1 MWIFKVFKLC
11 AISIAI
17 VLSISPFSFAQSA
30 EMYYSLGQKYMEEG
44 NFDMASLSLKKAVE
58 LSPDWAE
65 AHNALGMA
73 YFQLFKFDNA
83 IAQFDKAIELKPY
96 YTEAKINRN
105 RTKNAVERYTPVKT
119 AKIKLWSKIAIVI
132 SAIAV
137 IVVTSILIAK
147 RG

>member
-1 MWIFKVFKLC
+1 
-11 AISIAI
+11 
-17 VLSISPFSFAQSA
+17 
-30 EMYYSLGQKYMEEG
+30 
-44 NFDMASLSLKKAVE
+44 MASLSLKKAVE

-119 AKIKLWSKIAIVI
+119 FKIKLWSKIAIVI
-132 SAIAV
+132 SAITV

-147 RG
+147 RM

>member
-1 MWIFKVFKLC
+1 MWIFKVFMLC

-83 IAQFDKAIELKPY
+83 IAQFNKAIELKPD

-105 RTKNAVERYTPVKT
+105 RAKNAVERYTPVKT

-137 IVVTSILIAK
+137 IVVTSMLIAK
-147 RG
+147 RM

>member
-1 MWIFKVFKLC
+1 MHIFKVLMVC

-30 EMYYSLGQKYMEEG
+30 EMYYSLGQKYTEEG
-44 NFDMASLSLKKAVE
+44 NFDLASLSLKKAVE

-73 YFQLFKFDNA
+73 YFQLFKFNDA
-83 IAQFDKAIELKPY
+83 IAQFNKAIELKPY
-96 YTEAKINRN
+96 YTEAKINLN
-105 RTKNAVERYTPVKT
+105 RTKNAVERYTPIKTVKIT
-119 AKIKLWSKIAIVI
+119 LWSKIAIVS

-137 IVVTSILIAK
+137 IVITSILIAK
-147 RG
+147 RI

>member
-1 MWIFKVFKLC
+1 MWIFKVFILC

-17 VLSISPFSFAQSA
+17 VLSISPFAFAQSA

-105 RTKNAVERYTPVKT
+105 RTENAVERYTPVKT
-119 AKIKLWSKIAIVI
+119 TKIKLWSKIAIVI
-132 SAIAV
+132 SAITV